1 MQQRIET
8 LILKNLIHND
18 EYARKVLPFLN
29 KEYFEEHT
37 DKLLYGHIDTFINKY
52 NNLPTKEALVIEL
65 ENSPLKDVEFDKV
78 TELLIHVEEQ
88 NTDEKPDIQWLLE
101 TTERFCQD
109 KAIYN
114 AVVQSIKILDEPDK
128 SQNDKGA
135 IPELLTD
142 ALSVSFDPHIGHD
155 YFLDSDDRYLFYHRV
170 EKKIPFDLEFFN
182 KITQGG
188 LSSKTLN
195 IALAGTGIGKS
206 LFMCHQASS
215 CLSQGHDVL
224 YITLEMSEE
233 RIAERIDAN
242 LLNIRLNDLV
252 SLPKSMYEK
261 KMEELQKKIKGRL
274 IIKEY
279 PTAAAGAN
287 HFRTLLNELN
297 LKRNF
302 TPDIIFIDYLN
313 ICSSSRIKSGQY
325 VNSYSYIKAIAEEL
339 RGLAVEYDVPIMS
352 ATQTNRAGFQNTD
365 IGLEDTSESFGLPAT
380 ADFMFALISNENLE
394 EAGQLLIKQLKNR
407 YSDLTTNKKFLVG
420 IDRAK
425 MKLIDLGDESQSDLV
440 DTGKEEK
447 EEDVPAFD
455 KATKGRIKDKKDFG
469 EFKFSE

>member
-29 KEYFEEHT
+29 KDYFEEHT
-37 DKLLYGHIDTFINKY
+37 DKLLYEQVDTFITKY

-65 ENSPLKDVEFDKV
+65 ENSTLNDSEFDNV
-78 TELLIHVEEQ
+78 TALLTHVEGE

-114 AVVQSIKILDEPDK
+114 AVVKSIKILDEPEKTKD
-128 SQNDKGA
+128 DKGA

-170 EKKIPFDLEFFN
+170 EKKIPFDLEYFN

-188 LSSKTLN
+188 LSTKTLN
-195 IALAGTGIGKS
+195 VALAGTGVCKS

-215 CLSQGHDVL
+215 SLSQGHDVL

-242 LLNIRLNDLV
+242 LLNIALNDLV
-252 SLPKSMYEK
+252 SLPKTMYEK
-261 KMEELQKKIKGRL
+261 KIEELKKTIKGRL

-279 PTAAAGAN
+279 PTAAAGSN

-313 ICSSSRIKSGQY
+313 ICSSSRIKAGQY

-380 ADFMFALISNENLE
+380 ADFMFAIISNENLD
-394 EAGQLLIKQLKNR
+394 EAGQILIKQLKNR

-425 MKLIDLGDESQSDLV
+425 MKLIDLGDQSQSDIV
-440 DTGKEEK
+440 DTGKEE
-447 EEDVPAFD
+447 ENDTPSFD
-455 KATKGRIKDKKDFG
+455 IATGGRMKNKKDFG
-469 EFKFSE
+469 EFKF

>member
-29 KEYFEEHT
+29 KDYFEEHT
-37 DKLLYGHIDTFINKY
+37 DKLLYEQVDTFITKY

-65 ENSPLKDVEFDKV
+65 ENSTLNDSEFDNV
-78 TELLIHVEEQ
+78 TALLTHVEGE

-114 AVVQSIKILDEPDK
+114 AVVKSIKILDEPEKTKD
-128 SQNDKGA
+128 DKGA

-142 ALSVSFDPHIGHD
+142 ALSVSVDPHIGHD

-170 EKKIPFDLEFFN
+170 EKKIPFDLEYFN

-188 LSSKTLN
+188 LSTKTLN
-195 IALAGTGIGKS
+195 VALAGTGVGKS

-215 CLSQGHDVL
+215 SLSQGHDVL

-242 LLNIRLNDLV
+242 LLNIALNDLV
-252 SLPKSMYEK
+252 SLPKTMYEK
-261 KMEELQKKIKGRL
+261 KIEELKKTIKGRL

-279 PTAAAGAN
+279 PTAAAGSN

-313 ICSSSRIKSGQY
+313 ICSSSRIRTGQY

-352 ATQTNRAGFQNTD
+352 ATQTNRQGFQNTD

-380 ADFMFALISNENLE
+380 ADFMFAIISNENLD
-394 EAGQLLIKQLKNR
+394 EAGQILIKQLKNR

-425 MKLIDLGDESQSDLV
+425 MKLIDLGDQSQANIV
-440 DTGKEEK
+440 DTGKEEDK
-447 EEDVPAFD
+447 NDTPSFDV
-455 KATKGRIKDKKDFG
+455 ATGNRMKSKKDFG
-469 EFKFSE
+469 EFKF

>member
-29 KEYFEEHT
+29 KDYFEEHT
-37 DKLLYGHIDTFINKY
+37 DKLLYEQVDTFITKY

-65 ENSPLKDVEFDKV
+65 ENSTLNDSEFDNV
-78 TELLIHVEEQ
+78 TALLTHVEGE

-114 AVVQSIKILDEPDK
+114 AVVKSIKILDEPEKTKD
-128 SQNDKGA
+128 DKGA
-135 IPELLTD
+135 IPALLTD

-170 EKKIPFDLEFFN
+170 EKKIPFDLEYFN

-188 LSSKTLN
+188 LSTKTLN
-195 IALAGTGIGKS
+195 VALAGTGVGKS

-215 CLSQGHDVL
+215 SLSQGHDVL

-242 LLNIRLNDLV
+242 LLNIALNDLV
-252 SLPKSMYEK
+252 SLPKTMYEK
-261 KMEELQKKIKGRL
+261 KIEELKKTIKGRL

-279 PTAAAGAN
+279 PTAAAGSN

-313 ICSSSRIKSGQY
+313 ICSSSRIRTGQY

-380 ADFMFALISNENLE
+380 ADFMFAIISNENLD
-394 EAGQLLIKQLKNR
+394 EAGQILIKQLKNR

-425 MKLIDLGDESQSDLV
+425 MKLIDLGDQSQSDIV
-440 DTGKEEK
+440 DTGKEE
-447 EEDVPAFD
+447 ENDTPSFD
-455 KATKGRIKDKKDFG
+455 IATGGRMKNKKDFG
-469 EFKFSE
+469 EFKF

>member
-29 KEYFEEHT
+29 KDYFEEHT
-37 DKLLYGHIDTFINKY
+37 DKLLYEQVDTFITKY

-65 ENSPLKDVEFDKV
+65 ENSTLNDSEFDNV
-78 TELLIHVEEQ
+78 TALLTHVEGE

-114 AVVQSIKILDEPDK
+114 AVVKSIKILDEPEKTKD
-128 SQNDKGA
+128 DKGA

-170 EKKIPFDLEFFN
+170 EKKIPFDLEYFN

-188 LSSKTLN
+188 LSTKTLN
-195 IALAGTGIGKS
+195 VALAGTGVGKS

-215 CLSQGHDVL
+215 SLSQGHDVL

-233 RIAERIDAN
+233 RISERIDAN
-242 LLNIRLNDLV
+242 LLNIALNDLV
-252 SLPKSMYEK
+252 SLPKTMYEK
-261 KMEELQKKIKGRL
+261 KIEELKKTIKGRL

-279 PTAAAGAN
+279 PTAAAGSN

-313 ICSSSRIKSGQY
+313 ICSSSRIKAGQY

-380 ADFMFALISNENLE
+380 ADFMFAIISNENLD
-394 EAGQLLIKQLKNR
+394 EAGQILIKQLKNR

-425 MKLIDLGDESQSDLV
+425 MKLIDLGDQSQSDIV
-440 DTGKEEK
+440 DTGKEE
-447 EEDVPAFD
+447 ENDTPSFD
-455 KATKGRIKDKKDFG
+455 IATGGRMKNKKDFG
-469 EFKFSE
+469 EFKF